1 MLWDRIQQLSEI
13 LSLLFC
19 IGFSIVSLFWNSNLV
34 VRTVAS
40 SQKAVDVITSSVDSA
55 GGVFSGLYQ
64 RFQSNEVLRK
74 ERDSYAKLVDE
85 YKVYFAEQKA
95 EKNKQLKAL
104 NVLLKANKV
113 GANAVGANAYD
124 DEKEIKR
131 EIMLINRK

>member
-1 MLWDRIQQLSEI
+1 MPTTTTTKSIAQQDKDLMDLHAQIEQKEAQ
-13 LSLLFC
+13 LKEDYRRLQRDVKHNPLLQAA
-19 IGFSIVSLFWNSNLV
+19 I
-34 VRTVAS
+34 
-40 SQKAVDVITSSVDSA
+40 
-55 GGVFSGLYQ
+55 
-64 RFQSNEVLRK
+64 
-74 ERDSYAKLVDE
+74 DE